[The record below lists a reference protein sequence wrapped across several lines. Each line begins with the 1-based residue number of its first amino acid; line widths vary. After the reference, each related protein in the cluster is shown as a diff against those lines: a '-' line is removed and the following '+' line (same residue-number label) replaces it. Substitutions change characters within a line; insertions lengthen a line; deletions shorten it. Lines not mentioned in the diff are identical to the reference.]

1 VTEKREREEHP
12 EVEEAVEIPIDG
24 SLDLHHFAPR
34 DIPSVV
40 TEYLDACREL
50 GVLSVRIAHGKGI
63 GVQRERVHRLLE
75 SRRDVLSFRLDSETG
90 AGWGAT
96 LVELAAP
103 EQPGA
108 GGTAE
113 APPDQT

>member
-1 VTEKREREEHP
+1 MTKDHPDQEPP

-34 DIPSVV
+34 DVASVV
-40 TEYLDACREL
+40 TEYLDVCRERGIL
-50 GVLSVRIAHGKGI
+50 AVRIAHGKGI

-75 SRRDVLSFRLDSETG
+75 ARADVISFRLDSETG

-96 LVELAAP
+96 LVELEPP
-103 EQPGA
+103 ESP
-108 GGTAE
+108 
-113 APPDQT
+113 